1 MKSTIR
7 LNEKNSK
14 IMNGKVFITALK
26 AKNINPTLQAF
37 LNEGSKINHPKMGML
52 IEYSGPYTRSIKP
65 IK

>member
-14 IMNGKVFITALK
+14 IMNGRVFITALK
-26 AKNINPTLQAF
+26 AKNINSILQGF

-52 IEYSGPYTRSIKP
+52 IEYTGPYTRSIKTV
-65 IK
+65 K